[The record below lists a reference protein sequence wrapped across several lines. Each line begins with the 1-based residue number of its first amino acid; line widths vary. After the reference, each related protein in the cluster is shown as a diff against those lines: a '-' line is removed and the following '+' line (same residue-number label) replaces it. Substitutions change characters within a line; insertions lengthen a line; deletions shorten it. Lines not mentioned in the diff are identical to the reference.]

1 MNNHWNSDDEI
12 EETLQRAAKYL
23 AQRGCEYL
31 EQPVESSE
39 STYVHRSRRNR
50 VILGGVAAA
59 ILCVIAV
66 MGSFIGGTTS
76 GKVDVAQAAWTAI
89 PSPISK
95 SISNQFAASCGPVVA
110 EFWKSDKSNGNSD
123 VPSVLREPTLIDVRG
138 TSKLGVYFGG
148 DLILVCLI
156 FEGKNVGVQR
166 IDGFVHTPNTG
177 TRGSVNALTLAVDD
191 RAVGLVFGDLPADSS
206 SVRSVKIQQVEQAE
220 PIEASVVTDVGR
232 YVAWSP
238 TFGDVSVKFEG
249 QSSTVMG
256 SLGPTTFLP
265 PCLGSCILAPT
276 TVPTD

>member
-1 MNNHWNSDDEI
+1 MNNQWNSDLKTEDI
-12 EETLQRAAKYL
+12 LKRAADYL
-23 AQRGCEYL
+23 AQRGSEYL
-31 EQPVESSE
+31 EQPLGSPVSS
-39 STYVHRSRRNR
+39 YNYRSRRHR
-50 VILGGVAAA
+50 LLLGGVAAITLCLVAVA
-59 ILCVIAV
+59 I
-66 MGSFIGGTTS
+66 SFIGGTSS
-76 GKVDVAQAAWTAI
+76 GQVDVAKAAWTAI
-89 PSPISK
+89 PSPISQ
-95 SISNQFAASCGPVVA
+95 SISDQFAASCDSVIS

-123 VPSVLREPTLIDVRG
+123 VPNVLREPTLIDVRG

-148 DLILVCLI
+148 ELILVCLI
-156 FEGKNVGVQR
+156 FDGKNAMVQR
-166 IDGFVHTPNTG
+166 IDGFVHSLNAG
-177 TRGSVNALTLAVDD
+177 TKGSVNALTLAVDD

-249 QSSTVMG
+249 ESSTVMG